1 MVMNVQAALD
11 EGYSQSEIMNELA
24 RRQQFNVVRAKS
36 EGYSDEEIFEYLR
49 TKDVTSPENIPV
61 SKTTNEKSPTFMT
74 MGDIE
79 PPLAKDFIFDEGAL
93 RNAEKDFKKI
103 AGERLGMDPETY
115 EKIRPYAGI
124 FTPLVDAGAAILE
137 GIGGT
142 TAAGISLG
150 ADALGAMG
158 VPNTRSLKRDL
169 QGMVLESPI
178 PATNLAPVK
187 FPTTR
192 GRAPSPT
199 IDRTVDVTLK
209 AKDKVGQVGETVA
222 DVANTAVDKIYN
234 PERVASRIL
243 KDTLKLDNIEP
254 SDLSKRVADWTT
266 KNQRVPN
273 LIELSGENTV
283 ALARN
288 VGTQVGESRNV
299 IEKFRIN
306 TLEGQTELVKDIAG
320 RAMADPK
327 FDFNKSLEKIEAS
340 MNKVSKPLY
349 DAAHAEFVPLT
360 DELVSLIKTPDG
372 KMAVDN
378 AIRLLKQE
386 RVPLEEMGLVIEKG
400 KVQFGEEVSVRF
412 LDYVKRGF
420 DDVLEQSRDKTTNRL
435 VLDNRGRATNSSL
448 RDFITEIDELSP
460 NYAKAR
466 QAYAGK
472 ASLKNA
478 MVDGRDAGKFP
489 RVTAD
494 DILVRLSRMTNSE
507 KEVYRSGF
515 FQGLIDIME
524 SGVKDTNRVR
534 KLIRSEGL
542 RKKLSAVMEN
552 PEAADKFIDMLIEA
566 EKNAGRAQ
574 QVSSKINSITQPSQQ
589 AATSF
594 RLMSPVDVVTG
605 VIRGSYGK
613 LRQNRNIRN
622 EQLKNNDI
630 SEILTQP
637 LTEENITKIIK
648 RLEK

>member
-24 RRQQFNVVRAKS
+24 RRQQFNVLGAKS

-49 TKDVTSPENIPV
+49 QKDVTSPENIPV
-61 SKTTNEKSPTFMT
+61 GNGMT

-79 PPLAKDFIFDEGAL
+79 PPLEKDFIFDEGAL

-103 AGERLGMDPETY
+103 AGDRLGMDPETY

-192 GRAPSPT
+192 GRVPSPT

-209 AKDKVGQVGETVA
+209 AKDKVEKVGETVA

-234 PERVASRIL
+234 PERVASRVL
-243 KDTLKLDNIEP
+243 GDTLKLDNIEP
-254 SDLSKRVADWTT
+254 SEISDRVADWTA

-283 ALARN
+283 ALARD

-299 IEKFRIN
+299 IEKFRID

-320 RAMADPK
+320 RALSDPK
-327 FDFNKSLEKIEAS
+327 FNINKSIKSLEES
-340 MNKVSKPLY
+340 MKKNSAPLY
-349 DAAHAEFVPLT
+349 DAAYKQFVPLT
-360 DELVSLIKTPDG
+360 DEIQSLLRTPDG
-372 KMAVDN
+372 KSAMKNAV
-378 AIRLLKQE
+378 RLLQQE
-386 RVPLEEMGLVIEKG
+386 RIDLGELGITIEKG
-400 KVQFGEEVSVRF
+400 KIQMGDEVSVRL
-412 LDYVKRGF
+412 LDYIKRGF
-420 DDVLEQSRDKTTNRL
+420 DDVLEKNRDTTTNRL
-435 VLDNRGRATNSSL
+435 VLDNRGRATNNSL
-448 RDFITEIDELSP
+448 RELINEVDDLSP
-460 NYAKAR
+460 EYAKAR
-466 QAYAGK
+466 QAYAGP
-472 ASLKNA
+472 ASLRNA
-478 MVDGRDAGKFP
+478 MNDGRDAGKLP

-494 DILVRLSRMTNSE
+494 NILVRLSRMTNSE

-574 QVSSKINSITQPSQQ
+574 QVSSKINSTTQPSQQ

-630 SEILTQP
+630 SEMLTQP